1 MQDDKTFCYY
11 CFAARVSR
19 LHPLSNFVNISF
31 RFSQKNKYRFS
42 SSSSPLKVLTSHS
55 DMIDISIPWICL
67 LTICWSKCNTSCI
80 LLNGNRCIQAFC
92 WKEGKIPLRN
102 ARKSFDLAIVASL
115 KGFWLV
121 FRSLQRPNPFPLAWK
136 RKDYFINLWKNSQFW
151 LWYQRPVGWI
161 WQKNGQKC
169 QLTN

>member
-1 MQDDKTFCYY
+1 MQDKLFALLRCEESQLHSSTFKTLWIYHLDIPQPKF
-11 CFAARVSR
+11 F
-19 LHPLSNFVNISF
+19 P
-31 RFSQKNKYRFS
+31 S
-42 SSSSPLKVLTSHS
+42 SSSFKVLTSHS

-121 FRSLQRPNPFPLAWK
+121 FRSRLMPNPFQLAWK
-136 RKDYFINLWKNSQFW
+136 ERFFLKELWQK
-151 LWYQRPVGWI
+151 VTGWI
-161 WQKNGQKC
+161 RPKM
-169 QLTN
+169 TNLRFLWIKLVG